1 MQPTAPTAP
10 ESSPSPFSTP
20 LPPSPLSPASPTSP
34 ASPIFFEAASRTNT
48 NTTAQPD
55 SDMLEQLQTPQQAEL
70 LDRIDELRSQ
80 GLGHHGISLPQL
92 IVCGDQ
98 SSGKSSL
105 LEALTRL
112 RFPTGDGMC
121 TNFATEVVLRREAH
135 VEIMCTITPGKS
147 RTDQERRD
155 LAKFRQSFSSRQS
168 FDFLSVTKK
177 AEDKMMRGAKGKHK
191 SIFEDVL
198 RVRYSGPEL
207 PSLTIVDLPGLIET
221 ELNGGDAAERIAELV
236 TSYMKDEKSI
246 LLAVFD
252 SNIDAECH
260 RVLRHLKTFDPKYS
274 RTLGILTKPD
284 RLEPGSDIEKGVVKL
299 AKNERIWLKHQ
310 WHVVRNR
317 DFTIQDSSPEVR
329 DEAERKFFANGIWS
343 SIPSENLG
351 IVSLRVKLSRVLLE
365 HISKELPSLVTA
377 VQDAIAT
384 TKAGLRALGTARDT
398 VQQQRN
404 YLTGHAEKFQ
414 ALTNDALQGI
424 YSDTFF
430 SLSSPDEAAHTRLR
444 TEVHNLNIA
453 EFPEPTVVIRED
465 FLESQI
471 GKHVMQSRTSGLP
484 SLVNPSVIR
493 DVFRDQSKNWRQLA
507 EYHLDQVFR
516 AMEDYVKE
524 ALGSLMD
531 PYTCGMLVLKQ
542 VSPELDNRWRKVEAK
557 LEELLVPYTEQ
568 DPITYDPSFVHQLE
582 ELRKARYATKGRNQ
596 SDASPK
602 AQKSP
607 WLRADES
614 SHNSQPPTQHLLA
627 ESMDDYTNSE
637 ILDLMQTY
645 YKSAISAFIS
655 NIAVLGI
662 ENCLIK
668 NLSTIFSPTLIAN
681 MDDELLRAI
690 ASESE
695 EIRDERA
702 SLREKLCVLEAGKQ
716 VLSEHIA
723 MRPIVRSSNQKPPVT
738 SRTKAKPARSP
749 TPQAKQKEMEKNITP
764 GHVEDLA
771 SQLDNLVVTL
781 PSPSPERLRPRV
793 DSGTSTP
800 VPQKKVSRKRSE
812 RSWPPK
818 FDIPAP
824 TVEDTSDDDL
834 L

>member
-1 MQPTAPTAP
+1 M
-10 ESSPSPFSTP
+10 
-20 LPPSPLSPASPTSP
+20 
-34 ASPIFFEAASRTNT
+34 
-48 NTTAQPD
+48 
-55 SDMLEQLQTPQQAEL
+55 
-70 LDRIDELRSQ
+70 
-80 GLGHHGISLPQL
+80 
-92 IVCGDQ
+92 CGDQ

-453 EFPEPTVVIRED
+453 FVQTMYTKGHTCDIVPTHDFSVPVPRSGCPEAVLKYDSEFPEPTVVIRED

-645 YKSAISAFIS
+645 YK
-655 NIAVLGI
+655 V
-662 ENCLIK
+662 
-668 NLSTIFSPTLIAN
+668 
-681 MDDELLRAI
+681 
-690 ASESE
+690 
-695 EIRDERA
+695 
-702 SLREKLCVLEAGKQ
+702 
-716 VLSEHIA
+716 
-723 MRPIVRSSNQKPPVT
+723 
-738 SRTKAKPARSP
+738 SRTTHLDTWAPILT
-749 TPQAKQKEMEKNITP
+749 TP
-764 GHVEDLA
+764 
-771 SQLDNLVVTL
+771 
-781 PSPSPERLRPRV
+781 
-793 DSGTSTP
+793 
-800 VPQKKVSRKRSE
+800 
-812 RSWPPK
+812 
-818 FDIPAP
+818 
-824 TVEDTSDDDL
+824 
-834 L
+834 